1 MIHPKLILIFFIGC
15 VALAWAC
22 RPAESPDKAA
32 AAISEA
38 LEGNNLDAARKRAD
52 DFFSS
57 GVKLDTVGIPRLCML
72 SVSLARLSE
81 SGEYG
86 NGYAANALQCY
97 RVAMRRDSVA
107 SMDFYSGLDGE
118 DFKYANLLH
127 QLAGRVDA
135 RDSGI
140 IAEEESEEESQAP
153 SVTASPD

>member
-1 MIHPKLILIFFIGC
+1 MINPKLILIFFIGC
-15 VALAWAC
+15 LALAWAC
-22 RPAESPDKAA
+22 KPAASPDKAA

-38 LEGNNLDAARKRAD
+38 LEDNNLDAARKRAD

-72 SVSLARLSE
+72 SVTLTRLSE
-81 SGEYG
+81 SGDHG
-86 NGYAANALQCY
+86 NDYAAHALQCY

-107 SMDFYSGLDGE
+107 SMEFYTNLDGD
-118 DFKYANLLH
+118 DFKYANLLQ

-140 IAEEESEEESQAP
+140 VAEDETDELPIIHSDNE
-153 SVTASPD
+153 